1 MYSMYRYI
9 CGIYSIESTPRQYCC
24 CFVFFFFLK
33 LHARVRVEWNAGN
46 GTVATLTVGFLI
58 LEPVVSLRLWTT

>member
-1 MYSMYRYI
+1 MWHLLHRVDTASVLLLL
-9 CGIYSIESTPRQYCC
+9 
-24 CFVFFFFLK
+24 CFFFFFLK